1 MRSSKAIVNQ
11 LRLMRVMRSEQGS
24 GNGNLQTAYVTR
36 NGNLLPV
43 GMDNAVIAEMRRQ
56 DPEAGEQE
64 FWNPPIPHGGERNV
78 ASKSSATKVGVI
90 VSNNREVPVESS
102 YEERAFY
109 VVQAR
114 PGFMSLRSQ
123 YPMATYV
130 DDNGAEHKHFFDA
143 LAEFADGQRVAIAVK
158 PERSRGKIEPILEK
172 IKKRGSPHFDAVE
185 LITEKTATVEE
196 YQNAT
201 ELLLNR
207 KLHNQTDVD
216 RLIADLREGP
226 ACASFLRMLY
236 SDVPL
241 PDRRVAIW
249 RLIDLGILSRIGSGR
264 ISYDTQ
270 FTVRL

>member
-11 LRLMRVMRSEQGS
+11 LRLMRVMRAEQGS
-24 GNGNLQTAYVTR
+24 GNDKQQMAYVAR
-36 NGNLLPV
+36 NGNLVPIDM
-43 GMDNAVIAEMRRQ
+43 GSAVIDEMRRQ
-56 DPEAGEQE
+56 DPEESEQE
-64 FWNPPIPHGGERNV
+64 FWNPPVPHGGERNV
-78 ASKSSATKVGVI
+78 ASKSSATKVGVL
-90 VSNNREVPVESS
+90 VSENREVPVESS

-123 YPMATYV
+123 YPVATYI
-130 DDNGAEHKHFFDA
+130 DDVGAEHKHFFDA
-143 LAEFADGQRVAIAVK
+143 LAEFADGRRIAIAVK
-158 PERSRGKIEPILEK
+158 PERSRVKIEPILEN

-185 LITEKTATVEE
+185 LITEKVATLEE

-207 KLHNQTDVD
+207 KLHNQTEVD

-226 ACASFLRMLY
+226 ACVSFLRMLY